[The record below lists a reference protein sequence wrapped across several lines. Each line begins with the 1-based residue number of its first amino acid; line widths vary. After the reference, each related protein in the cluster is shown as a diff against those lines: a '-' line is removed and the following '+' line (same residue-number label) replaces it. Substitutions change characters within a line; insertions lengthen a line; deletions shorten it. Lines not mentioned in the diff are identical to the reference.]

1 MLFFEISLLYYDF
14 SIVSDTRMPGLS
26 LIMAQNEDAYEY
38 LVDELGYD
46 LLANGNCPVFD
57 EAIGDFISD
66 AEHAHF
72 CCEYI

>member
-1 MLFFEISLLYYDF
+1 MLFFESSSLYYDF

-26 LIMAQNEDAYEY
+26 LIMAQNEEAYEY
-38 LVDELGYD
+38 LADELGYD
-46 LLANGNCPVFD
+46 LLQNGNCPVFD
-57 EAIGDFISD
+57 EAVGDFISD